1 MIVLG
6 VTQKLLKSAAVLTS
20 ASSVAYLAAAAGAS
34 SSSRFS
40 VMASSSSS
48 YSGDPTKAPNIYGF
62 SALDIDGNEV
72 SMDKYKG
79 HVCVVVNVASQ

>member
-20 ASSVAYLAAAAGAS
+20 ASSVAYVAGA
-34 SSSRFS
+34 SRFS
-40 VMASSSSS
+40 VMASGS
-48 YSGDPTKAPNIYGF
+48 DPTKAANIYGF

-72 SMDKYKG
+72 SMEKYKG

>member
-20 ASSVAYLAAAAGAS
+20 ASSVAYLAAAA